1 MLKRIEVVLG
11 VCWLRCWVGGDSERG
26 ENWKR
31 CCAEEWHC
39 NREVCW
45 VRCWV
50 GGDRGES
57 WKRCFVEECRCNRGM
72 LDRVLA
78 KAMRERVCWSRL
90 WERVMT
96 KCRELAKRSG
106 GRYVLRINNAVLG

>member
-1 MLKRIEVVLG
+1 MR
-11 VCWLRCWVGGDSERG
+11 
-26 ENWKR
+26 
-31 CCAEEWHC
+31 
-39 NREVCW
+39 CW

-50 GGDRGES
+50 GGDRGE
-57 WKRCFVEECRCNRGM
+57 RGEDM

-78 KAMRERVCWSRL
+78 MAMRERVCWSRL